1 MRSILTSSRG
11 PNGANGTKNLSFNV
25 QEIDDFKGPTV
36 RELRKSTVGRAQ
48 LAESGRDPWFS
59 TNHPT
64 ASMDREF
71 ISWDMEGITYVP
83 DTPQSPVLF
92 GASTGDTVKSS
103 CLSTREMFSCLL
115 RVERCNPS
123 AYHVGY
129 GFTYDVNQ
137 MLCDLPGT
145 ALRILKDTNNVT
157 WDGYRIQ
164 YMPKKWFR
172 VSIGKGSDKV
182 VAQIWDIFTFFGTSF
197 VNACRKMLGCHNAH
211 TRHMPCGNAVCA
223 QLDPI
228 EADKEKRGS
237 FKFEQL
243 DSLVI
248 PYWRSELVYLVKL
261 AEALRENLYN
271 AGYRIT
277 RWYGP
282 GSATS
287 YVLKERNISQFMASP
302 EYVAA
307 RINGIPDS
315 SGDNA
320 VRGIVHG
327 AKLLGLEN
335 DPRGSGR
342 NGSLSPSVPAPIVSG
357 RTTDKGRASR
367 ARGRTHPGIVPDAVN
382 DAAQYAYAGGRFELF
397 KCGRYLGKVWQ
408 YDLNSA
414 YPWAIAQL
422 PSLAHG
428 KWRQVTE
435 FDPHREFAVY
445 RIRCTLPYRT
455 NVPYPFYFRD
465 KRHCIYYPPV
475 VEGWYWAPEVRH
487 MEGLPGF
494 DVIDGWVFEPA
505 TDEKPFAWVN
515 DAYDQRLLWKEQGNP
530 SEYSI
535 KILLNS
541 LYGKMAQRVGYNKE
555 LLLPPKWH
563 QLEWA
568 GWVTSKARATLY
580 SAMLR
585 AGNALLSVETDAVFT
600 TRPIDLDTGK
610 GLGQWGVDEFDEVI
624 YIQSGFRFYRTGDEW
639 HSKYRGLDPNSIS
652 LDSVRETL
660 QNSDFTKPVYING
673 TTTRFVQMASGLQRG
688 LDRWRVWEEN
698 QPRSVLIGSDGKR
711 VHVPELCAECQV
723 GHTAWEGLHTLSPS
737 VPRDTVQT
745 PHGIPWKE
753 CLDEWQLQ
761 WDNMLDSA

>member
-1 MRSILTSSRG
+1 MTSFRG
-11 PNGANGTKNLSFNV
+11 PNGANGMKSPD
-25 QEIDDFKGPTV
+25 EIVLTEVDDFKGPTV
-36 RELRKSTVGRAQ
+36 RELRKSVRGRAQ

-59 TNHPT
+59 ANHPT

-71 ISWDMEGITYVP
+71 IAWDMEGITYVP

-92 GASTGDTVKSS
+92 GASTGDTVRSTN
-103 CLSTREMFSCLL
+103 LSTREMLSCIL
-115 RVERCNPS
+115 RVERDNPS

-137 MLCDLPGT
+137 ILCDLPGT

-157 WDGYRIQ
+157 WNGYRIQ
-164 YMPKKWFR
+164 YMPRKWFR

-197 VNACRKMLGCHNAH
+197 VNACRKMLGCHKEH
-211 TRHMPCGNAVCA
+211 TRFVPCGNSVCA
-223 QLDPI
+223 ELDPI

-237 FKFEQL
+237 FEFDQL

-248 PYWRSELVYLVKL
+248 PYWRSELKYLTRL

-282 GSATS
+282 GAATS
-287 YVLKERNISQFMASP
+287 YVLRERDISQYMASP
-302 EYVAA
+302 EYVAS
-307 RINGIPDS
+307 RIAGQSDSNG
-315 SGDNA
+315 GDEL
-320 VRGIVHG
+320 GGTVHG
-327 AKLLGLEN
+327 DPLRGSTNTPKLLEFHGPLPKN
-335 DPRGSGR
+335 LPATTGGDLSIGRRGTQRPRGRS
-342 NGSLSPSVPAPIVSG
+342 
-357 RTTDKGRASR
+357 
-367 ARGRTHPGIVPDAVN
+367 HPGIVPDVVN

-408 YDLNSA
+408 YDINSA

-422 PSLAHG
+422 PSLARG
-428 KWRQVTE
+428 EWIRVNE
-435 FDPHREFAVY
+435 FDPYREFAVY
-445 RIRCTLPYRT
+445 RVRCSLPYRT
-455 NVPYPFYFRD
+455 NIPYPFYFRD

-475 VEGWYWAPEVRH
+475 VDGWYWSPEVRH
-487 MEGLPGF
+487 MAGLPGF
-494 DVIDGWVFEPA
+494 DIIEGFVFQPTSDA
-505 TDEKPFAWVN
+505 KPFAWVN

-541 LYGKMAQRVGYNKE
+541 LYGKMAQRVGYDKE
-555 LLLPPKWH
+555 QLLPPKWH

-580 SAMLR
+580 DAMLR
-585 AGNALLSVETDAVFT
+585 AGNALLAVETDAVFST
-600 TRPIDLDTGK
+600 QPISLDTGT
-610 GLGQWGVDEFDEVI
+610 GLGQWGVDEFDEII
-624 YIQSGFRFYRTGDEW
+624 YIQSGFRFYRSGDKW

-660 QNSDFTKPVYING
+660 TNADFRSPLYIHG

-711 VHVPELCAECQV
+711 VHVPELCAECER
-723 GHTAWEGLHTLSPS
+723 GNSAWDSLHTLSPA
-737 VPRDTVQT
+737 VPRDATQT
-745 PHGIPWKE
+745 PHGIPWKNP
-753 CLDEWQLQ
+753 LDEWQLE